1 MDCKQEPAARTF
13 CRLTLLAIE
22 GCMVAVLRLVVDIVL
37 IPLHCITMSV
47 REVMRLHGWR
57 WLLLPLAVWIGLV
70 KAFVF
75 PFMLATLTMGD
86 TIEIC
91 KAEWR
96 GRWRYAEPKMPDG
109 TPIDLTE

>member
-13 CRLTLLAIE
+13 CRITLLAIE
-22 GCMVAVLRLVVDIVL
+22 GCMVAVLRLVVGIVL

-57 WLLLPLAVWIGLV
+57 WLLFPLAVLIGIV

-75 PFMLATLTMGD
+75 PFRLATLTMRD

-109 TPIDLTE
+109 TPIDTEE

>member
-13 CRLTLLAIE
+13 CRITLLAIE
-22 GCMVAVLRLVVDIVL
+22 GCIVAVVWFVGGVVI
-37 IPLHCITMSV
+37 IPLHFILRSVHEAMS
-47 REVMRLHGWR
+47 LHGWR
-57 WLLLPLAVWIGLV
+57 WLLLPLAVLTGLV

-109 TPIDLTE
+109 TPIDTEG

>member
-13 CRLTLLAIE
+13 CRITLLAIA
-22 GCMVAVLRLVVDIVL
+22 GCIVAVLRLVVGIVL
-37 IPLHCITMSV
+37 IPIHCITMSV

-57 WLLLPLAVWIGLV
+57 WLLFPLAVCLGIA
-70 KAFVF
+70 KALVF
-75 PFMLATLTMGD
+75 PVNAIALAISD

-91 KAEWR
+91 KAEWW